1 MVTEVQP
8 QYIVIKNTDSGE
20 KTQIPFGALLW
31 VTGNAQRSLTKKLIS
46 SIGPANGQTSNRGI
60 LVDDKFRVKGA
71 TGVWAL
77 GDCTFTGLSA
87 TAQVA
92 SQSGKYLGQ
101 LFNNLS
107 EVFYKDVLEKDN
119 PGSVSSAIPTSTPST
134 PSSAPSTPSSA
145 PSTPSS
151 TLTSSSPQTLLDGAL
166 ASYKVFSYTH
176 VGSLAYVGDYQAI
189 MELKKENK
197 ITSFGVLT
205 WLWWRS
211 VYFSKLLSLR
221 NRVSVVIDWTKAL
234 IFGRDISRG

>member
-31 VTGNAQRSLTKKLIS
+31 VTGNAQRTLTKNLIS

-71 TGVWAL
+71 EGVWAL
-77 GDCTFTGLSA
+77 GDCSVTGLPA

-101 LFNNLS
+101 LFNALA
-107 EVFYKDVLEKDN
+107 EEFYKVKLAKNN
-119 PGSVSSAIPTSTPST
+119 PASVSVTSASPSSSSSSSSTP
-134 PSSAPSTPSSA
+134 
-145 PSTPSS
+145 
-151 TLTSSSPQTLLDGAL
+151 SSPQTLLDGVL
-166 ASYKVFSYTH
+166 ASYKPFNYIH
-176 VGSLAYVGDYQAI
+176 MGSLAYVGDYQAI

-197 ITSFGVLT
+197 LTSFGVLT
-205 WLWWRS
+205 YLWWRS
-211 VYFSKLLSLR
+211 VYLSKLLSLR
-221 NRVSVVIDWTKAL
+221 NRVSVVIDWAKAS